1 MNLCIDQG
9 NTRAKIGIF
18 DSGGLLEVLFFEN
31 LTAKDLSELIKQKNI
46 QKGILSSVKKE
57 DPEIMEILKKLPFFM
72 EFTHQT
78 VLPVQNLYATP
89 ETLGKDRLAGV
100 VGAFA
105 LKPDNDILVVDA
117 GTAITYDFLSA
128 KGEYLGGTI
137 APGINMRFSALN
149 RFTGKLPLV
158 SSEGQIPLLGKTTDE
173 AIRAGVVNGVL
184 FEIQQ
189 YEIELGKKYPQ
200 LLVFLTGGDC
210 FFLAEKLKNP
220 IFANQNLVLIG
231 LNRLI
236 EVNN

>member
-18 DSGGLLEVLFFEN
+18 DSENLLEVQFFED

-57 DPEIMEILKKLPFFM
+57 DSEIMKVLKGLPFFI
-72 EFTHQT
+72 EFTHET
-78 VLPVQNLYATP
+78 ALPIQNLYATP
-89 ETLGKDRLAGV
+89 QTLGKDRLAGV
-100 VGAFA
+100 VGAFS
-105 LKPDNDILVVDA
+105 LSPDNDILVIDA

-128 KGEYLGGTI
+128 QGEYLGGTI

-149 RFTGKLPLV
+149 QFTGKLPLV
-158 SSEGQIPLLGKTTDE
+158 SLEGERSLLGKSTDE

-189 YEIELGKKYPQ
+189 YEIELRKKYPQ

-210 FFLAEKLKNP
+210 FFLAERLKNR
-220 IFANQNLVLIG
+220 IFADQNLVLIG

-236 EVNN
+236 EVNS